1 MYQYYNP
8 NPLGKQVGDCVIR
21 AISKITQQSW
31 RDTYMEIVMEG
42 LRMCDMPSSN
52 SVWGSYLSIKGFRRK
67 AIDNMCPDCYTIK
80 DFCRDYSVGT
90 FIVGTGARDHVVCV
104 KDGDYY
110 DAWDSGR
117 EVPVFYFR
125 KES

>member
-31 RDTYMEIVMEG
+31 RDTYMEVVMEG

-67 AIDNMCPDCYTIK
+67 AIDNTCPDCYTIK
-80 DFCRDYSVGT
+80 DFCYEHPNGKY
-90 FIVGTGARDHVVCV
+90 ILATGEHVVAIIN
-104 KDGDYY
+104 GDYY
-110 DAWDSGR
+110 
-117 EVPVFYFR
+117 
-125 KES
+125 